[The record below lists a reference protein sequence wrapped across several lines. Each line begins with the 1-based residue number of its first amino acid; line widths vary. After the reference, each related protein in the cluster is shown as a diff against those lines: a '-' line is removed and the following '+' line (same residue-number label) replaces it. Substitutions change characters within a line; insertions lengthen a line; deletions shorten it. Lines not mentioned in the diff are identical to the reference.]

1 MKKIVA
7 VSSSLKIPTADEY
20 INALEDY
27 LSNNETEDF
36 IFISCAAYQNRKK
49 IEEFDKRLLPFII
62 SQLHK
67 FSQNTDQKKTVL
79 KSWILCLTILRA
91 GLNVSDKAV
100 VTNSLTTLNN
110 LIKKSCLGGQLL
122 RLTSFPLELYRAL
135 GRPLDQKYKAKPNE
149 SALLILFPIQI
160 LIDEYRNYLFER
172 QLAQTLALLSSG
184 TGR

>member
-7 VSSSLKIPTADEY
+7 VVRPPEIPTADEY
-20 INALEDY
+20 INKLKDY

-79 KSWILCLTILRA
+79 KYWILCLPILRA
-91 GLNVSDKAV
+91 GLKVSDKAV

-110 LIKKSCLGGQLL
+110 LIRKSCLGVQLL
-122 RLTSFPLELYRAL
+122 RSTSFPLELYTAL
-135 GRPLDQKYKAKPNE
+135 ERPDQKYKAKPDK

-160 LIDEYRNYLFER
+160 LIDAYRTYLFER
-172 QLAQTLALLSSG
+172 QLAQKLAPLPSW